1 MEQIITENDLRVAIL
16 QLESRQANEA
26 RLMKAQFLVAVES
39 IKPINL
45 IKSTFIE
52 AAESGDLQ
60 DNLINKSLGLSAG
73 YVTKVLF
80 QGATGGP
87 VRKILGTVMMF
98 GIRNLIAR
106 NPETVKTWG
115 RVIFGLV
122 RNLLS
127 ERDKKAQAEKGRKTV
142 NE

>member
-1 MEQIITENDLRVAIL
+1 MQTIVTENDLRAAIL
-16 QLESRQANEA
+16 QLESKQANEA
-26 RLMKAQFLVAVES
+26 RLMKEQFLVAVES

-80 QGATGGP
+80 QGTSGGP
-87 VRKILGTVMMF
+87 VRKILGTVLMF
-98 GIRNLIAR
+98 GIKNLISR

-115 RVIFGLV
+115 RVVFGLV

-127 ERDKKAQAEKGRKTV
+127 EKDKKAPAQKEWQNT